1 MGTKP
6 TKLTLVGTR
15 ITYQAIGDA
24 GMHHTN
30 MCVRKR
36 KDGDKNCILLYI
48 GGKKRKANPSRI
60 TRCLWLYTVLHFA
73 FEVVLRI
80 ILVRTPPLGTK
91 GVERGARPPG
101 VASTATPR

>member
-36 KDGDKNCILLYI
+36 KDGDKKLHCIVYRWEI
-48 GGKKRKANPSRI
+48 KKGQSFAHHQ
-60 TRCLWLYTVLHFA
+60 VLVAVYCFSPGE
-73 FEVVLRI
+73 FRFLRY
-80 ILVRTPPLGTK
+80 
-91 GVERGARPPG
+91 
-101 VASTATPR
+101 